1 MLRIIKEFSVGRP
14 QLIAGAMLLAFLAQC
29 LWVAADR
36 RLSDLEYEYIASGHR
51 PQHSL
56 QPRQEFRITSP
67 FTGLVAALPLRTT
80 GIVRSVAPARI
91 SAALAVPRPWL
102 LRLPFVIFGF
112 WLGAALWWVA
122 RRLFGDEGGYFALAL
137 FCFSPAMVMI
147 SSNIGPAIILA
158 WSSFGLIYTAIGV
171 AHTVYSPPRKWAPR
185 IVLLGLSIGISI
197 SVSLWAG
204 TLVLLA
210 LAFILYLTPGRRRP
224 ALVVFLCASVLGVGI
239 LGVVAWITGSAGAGS
254 HALLTP
260 RFSMEVLKNLG
271 YALSEDTDGYVLVA
285 LFIATLAVF
294 GSWKR
299 ARYFGNSAPLLTS
312 FTAVLLFALLP
323 AAHLW
328 PGALGLSFLF
338 LFVAGVAADLLE
350 TSWRRWFLWIFFT
363 AAAIRIVE
371 SCLRLAG
378 WIHQNPL

>member
-1 MLRIIKEFSVGRP
+1 MLRIIREFSVGRP

-29 LWVAADR
+29 LWVASGR

-51 PQHSL
+51 PQRSL

-67 FTGLVAALPLRTT
+67 F
-80 GIVRSVAPARI
+80 IVRNVVPARI

-122 RRLFGDEGGYFALAL
+122 RRLFGDEGGYCALAL
-137 FCFSPAMVMI
+137 YCFSPAMVMI
-147 SSNIGPAIILA
+147 SSIIGPEIILA

-171 AHTVYSPPRKWAPR
+171 AHTVYSPPSKWAPR

-210 LAFILYLTPGRRRP
+210 LAFILYLTPGRRRS
-224 ALVVFLCASVLGVGI
+224 ALIVFACASVLGAGI
-239 LGVVAWITGSAGAGS
+239 LGIVAWITGSAGAGS
-254 HALLTP
+254 RALLTP
-260 RFSMEVLKNLG
+260 QFSVEAVRSLG
-271 YALSEDTDGYVLVA
+271 FPLNKDTDSSYVLVA
-285 LFIATLAVF
+285 LFIVALTAY

-299 ARYFGNSAPLLTS
+299 ARYFGNTAPLLTALI
-312 FTAVLLFALLP
+312 AVFLFAVLP

-328 PGALGLSFLF
+328 PAALGLSFLF

-363 AAAIRIVE
+363 AAVIRIVE
-371 SCLRLAG
+371 GCLRLAG
-378 WIHQNPL
+378 WIHEKPL

>member
-1 MLRIIKEFSVGRP
+1 MLRIIREFSVGRP
-14 QLIAGAMLLAFLAQC
+14 QLIAGAMLLAFLVQC
-29 LWVAADR
+29 LWGASDR

-51 PQHSL
+51 PL
-56 QPRQEFRITSP
+56 PGQEFRISSP
-67 FTGLVAALPLRTT
+67 FTGLVASMPMRAT
-80 GIVRSVAPARI
+80 GIVRNLVSSKM
-91 SAALAVPRPWL
+91 SAALAMPRPWL
-102 LRLPFVIFGF
+102 LRLPFVVFGF

-122 RRLFGDEGGYFALAL
+122 RRLFGDEGGYCALGL
-137 FCFSPAMVMI
+137 YCSSKAMVMI
-147 SSNIGPAIILA
+147 SSNIGPEIILA

-185 IVLLGLSIGISI
+185 IVLLGLSIGVSI

-210 LAFILYLTPGRRRP
+210 LALILYLTPGRRRS
-224 ALVVFLCASVLGVGI
+224 ALMVFACASVLGVGI

-260 RFSMEVLKNLG
+260 QFSMDVVQNLAF
-271 YALSEDTDGYVLVA
+271 ALNKDTDGYVLVA
-285 LFIATLAVF
+285 LFIAALTVY
-294 GSWKR
+294 GSWRR

-312 FTAVLLFALLP
+312 FIAVLLFALLP
-323 AAHLW
+323 AVHLW
-328 PGALGLSFLF
+328 AAALGLSFLF
-338 LFVAGVAADLLE
+338 LFIAGVAADLLE
-350 TSWRRWFLWIFFT
+350 TRWRRWFLWFFFT

-371 SCLRLAG
+371 DCLRLAG

>member
-1 MLRIIKEFSVGRP
+1 MLRIIREFSVGRP
-14 QLIAGAMLLAFLAQC
+14 QLIAGAMLLAFLAQG
-29 LWVAADR
+29 LWVAGHR

-51 PQHSL
+51 PQ
-56 QPRQEFRITSP
+56 PGQEFRISSP
-67 FTGLVAALPLRTT
+67 FTGLMASLPMRATD
-80 GIVRSVAPARI
+80 IVRKLPSPRI
-91 SAALAVPRPWL
+91 NAALAVPRPWL
-102 LRLPFVIFGF
+102 LRMPFVIFGF

-122 RRLFGDEGGYFALAL
+122 RRLFGDEGGYCALAL
-137 FCFSPAMVMI
+137 YCFSPAVVMI
-147 SSNIGPAIILA
+147 SSNIGPEIILA

-210 LAFILYLTPGRRRP
+210 LAFILYLAPGRRCS
-224 ALVVFLCASVLGVGI
+224 ALIVFVCASVLGVGI

-254 HALLTP
+254 RALLTP
-260 RFSMEVLKNLG
+260 HFSAEA
-271 YALSEDTDGYVLVA
+271 ALSFGFALNKDTDSYVLVA
-285 LFIATLAVF
+285 LFIAALTAY

-299 ARYFGNSAPLLTS
+299 ARYFGNTAPLLTC
-312 FTAVLLFALLP
+312 FAAVFLFALLP

-328 PGALGLSFLF
+328 AAALGLSFLF

-350 TSWRRWFLWIFFT
+350 TRWRRRFLWIFL
-363 AAAIRIVE
+363 AAGAIRIVE
-371 SCLRLAG
+371 TCYRLAG
-378 WIHQNPL
+378 WIHQKPV